1 MRGPRVAVTQDERAK
16 MAEENEKPF
25 VCQECGLAYG
35 TQITADACAGVD
47 RQLANRRQIGL

>member
-1 MRGPRVAVTQDERAK
+1 MTVASDERVG
-16 MAEENEKPF
+16 MTDDSEKKY
-25 VCQECGLAYG
+25 VCPECGLAYG